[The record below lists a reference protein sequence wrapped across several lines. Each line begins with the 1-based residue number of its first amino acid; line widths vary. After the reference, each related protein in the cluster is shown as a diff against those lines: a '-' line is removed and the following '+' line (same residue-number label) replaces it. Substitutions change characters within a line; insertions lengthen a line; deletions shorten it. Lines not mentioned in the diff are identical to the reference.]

1 MAKTIKNKKPMDSLA
16 GYGGVRSLQKKI
28 ERSKTIVANK
38 EAVTYSMLSMANATL
53 LDIMEWD
60 KDGMRFKD
68 SKDIPD
74 HVAQAIREIKF
85 NDQGQII
92 DIKLQDKPAIL
103 RLLAKAS
110 GLLDNPEES
119 DKPSVI
125 GINVK
130 APEVIDIEDDDGE
143 PEEIPTGP
151 RGSEDEQQERE

>member
-1 MAKTIKNKKPMDSLA
+1 MTKTVKNKNSIPSLD
-16 GYGGVRSLQKKI
+16 GYGGVRALQKKM
-28 ERSKTIVANK
+28 ERSATLAANR

-53 LDIMEWD
+53 LDLMEWD
-60 KDGMRFKD
+60 ENGMKFKN

-74 HVAQAIREIKF
+74 HVAQAIKEIKF
-85 NDQGQII
+85 DKDGRVIE
-92 DIKLQDKPAIL
+92 IKLQDKPAIL

-130 APEVIDIEDDDGE
+130 APEIIDIETDDGE
-143 PEEIPTGP
+143 QAEVPEGP
-151 RGSEDEQQERE
+151 RGAEGEDEGL

>member
-1 MAKTIKNKKPMDSLA
+1 MAKTIKNKKPMESLA

-125 GINVK
+125 GINVR
-130 APEVIDIEDDDGE
+130 APEVIDIEDDNGE
-143 PEEIPTGP
+143 QEEIPTGP
-151 RGSEDEQQERE
+151 RGSEDEE